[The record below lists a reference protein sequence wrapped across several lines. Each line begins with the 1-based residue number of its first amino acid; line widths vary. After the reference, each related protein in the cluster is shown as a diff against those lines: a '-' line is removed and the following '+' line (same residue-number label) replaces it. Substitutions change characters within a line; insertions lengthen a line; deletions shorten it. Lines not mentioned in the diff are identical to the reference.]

1 MAVSVLLEGRLP
13 SLNSQLVPDI
23 SQLLGSASRFA
34 HPSCIRSEHASHF
47 SLRAL
52 ESWVQVDQIALA
64 SACLHNLDGAT
75 FLERRR
81 RLIDEVGLFVCLSI
95 LCLCCFHVTAHGV
108 HRWANLCGHDMPFLI
123 TSIDRWRFWPCLL
136 RWCGPIHE
144 FMLQYF
150 LWVQNRV
157 ICCLLLVTLRER
169 SGWSTVLTKSALRWL
184 DPELRRVTP
193 AVHIA
198 MVVWVTRDYQVW
210 VSFKRY
216 VTLYGR
222 IVIAKRLSHLSVL
235 VAAWEFDGCQLFLTA
250 LRGAFMQLPLTRNG
264 EVV

>member
-1 MAVSVLLEGRLP
+1 MDCIKATTTVSLVGLKRVLLDDLRLGYDTGVIMAVSVLLEGRLP

-108 HRWANLCGHDMPFLI
+108 HR
-123 TSIDRWRFWPCLL
+123 
-136 RWCGPIHE
+136 
-144 FMLQYF
+144 
-150 LWVQNRV
+150 
-157 ICCLLLVTLRER
+157 
-169 SGWSTVLTKSALRWL
+169 
-184 DPELRRVTP
+184 
-193 AVHIA
+193 
-198 MVVWVTRDYQVW
+198 
-210 VSFKRY
+210 
-216 VTLYGR
+216 
-222 IVIAKRLSHLSVL
+222 
-235 VAAWEFDGCQLFLTA
+235 
-250 LRGAFMQLPLTRNG
+250 
-264 EVV
+264 